1 MTGVLEGIRVLDLGR
16 FIAGPMCGSLL
27 GDLGAEVIRI
37 ERVGGGEDRATL
49 PLSEAADAGASYLAF
64 NRNKKS
70 LTLDP
75 ASPRGREVMRRL
87 IETADIV
94 VINMPLDAIQKLDL
108 DYEALK
114 AVKPDIILV
123 HTSAFGTDGPY
134 MDRVGFD
141 GVGQAMSSGVYM
153 SGDIDDPRRTV
164 VCWVDVST
172 ALFNAYGALAA
183 VLHRKATG
191 EGQKVETNLLRSALN
206 LTNAT
211 MIEQAMLQ
219 ANRVPTGNRAQTGGP
234 SDLHRTKDGHV
245 LIQVAGDTLFRRW
258 CRIVG
263 AEDWMTD
270 PRFVTDQKR
279 GDNNAILSERTA
291 AWMAERTSAE
301 ALEQLAAAKIPAGPV
316 LTPQE
321 VLDDPHVQA
330 ADLYHPIHYPG
341 LAGAVPVVEPGARF
355 SGFDLPRNRPPTAGE
370 HTDEILTQ
378 LGYNRTEIADLRD
391 AGVI

>member
-1 MTGVLEGIRVLDLGR
+1 MAGVLDGIRVLDLGR

-49 PLSEAADAGASYLAF
+49 PLGEEADAGASYLAF

-87 IETADIV
+87 VATADIV

-114 AVKPDIILV
+114 AVRPDIILV

-153 SGDIDDPRRTV
+153 SGDPDDPRRTV

-211 MIEQAMLQ
+211 LIEQAMLQ
-219 ANRVPTGNRAQTGGP
+219 LDRVPTGNRAQTGGP

-270 PRFVTDQKR
+270 PRFASDQMR
-279 GDNNAILSERTA
+279 GDNNILLSERTA
-291 AWMAERTSAE
+291 AWMAERTTAE

-316 LTPQE
+316 LKPQE

-330 ADLYHPIHYPG
+330 AHLYHPVHYPG
-341 LAGAVPVVEPGARF
+341 LAGPVPVVEPGARF

-378 LGYNRTEIADLRD
+378 LGYTKVEIADLRD
-391 AGVI
+391 GGVV

>member
-1 MTGVLEGIRVLDLGR
+1 MTGVLDGIRVLDLGR
-16 FIAGPMCGSLL
+16 FIAGPMCGALL

-49 PLSEAADAGASYLAF
+49 PLSQDADAGASYLAF

-75 ASPRGREVMRRL
+75 ASPGGREVMRRL
-87 IETADIV
+87 IATADIL

-114 AVKPDIILV
+114 AIKPDIILV

-153 SGDIDDPRRTV
+153 SGDPDDPRRTV

-211 MIEQAMLQ
+211 IIEQAMLQ
-219 ANRVPTGNRAQTGGP
+219 LNRIPTGNRAQTGGP
-234 SDLHRTKDGHV
+234 SDTHRTKDGHV

-270 PRFVTDQKR
+270 PRFASDQAR

-291 AWMAERTSAE
+291 AWMAERTTAE
-301 ALEQLAAAKIPAGPV
+301 ALDQLAAAKIPAGPV
-316 LTPQE
+316 LKPQD

-330 ADLYHPIHYPG
+330 AGLYHPVSYPG

-355 SGFDLPRNRPPTAGE
+355 SGFDLACNRPPTAGE

-378 LGYNRTEIADLRD
+378 LGYSRTEIADLRD
-391 AGVI
+391 GGVI

>member
-1 MTGVLEGIRVLDLGR
+1 MAGVLDGIRVLDLGR

-49 PLSEAADAGASYLAF
+49 PLSSDADAGAGYLAF

-75 ASPRGREVMRRL
+75 ASPRGREVMQRL
-87 IETADIV
+87 IATADIV
-94 VINMPLDAIQKLDL
+94 VINMPLDAIRKLDL

-114 AVKPDIILV
+114 AIKPDIILV

-153 SGDIDDPRRTV
+153 SGDVDDPRRTV

-191 EGQKVETNLLRSALN
+191 EGQRVETNLLRSALN
-206 LTNAT
+206 MTNST
-211 MIEQAMLQ
+211 IIEQALLKID
-219 ANRVPTGNRAQTGGP
+219 RVPTGNRAQSGGP

-263 AEDWMTD
+263 AEDWIDD
-270 PRFVTDQKR
+270 PRFASDQNR
-279 GDNNAILSERTA
+279 GDNNAILSARTA
-291 AWMAERTSAE
+291 VWMAERTSAE
-301 ALEQLAAAKIPAGPV
+301 ALDQLAAAKIPAGPV
-316 LTPQE
+316 LKPQE

-330 ADLYHPIHYPG
+330 ANLYHPIAYPG
-341 LAGAVPVVEPGARF
+341 LGDAIPVVEPGARF
-355 SGFDLPRNRPPTAGE
+355 SGFDLMCNPPPTVGE

-378 LGYNRTEIADLRD
+378 LGYTKVQIADLRD
-391 AGVI
+391 GGVI